1 MKIEQ
6 INLAEK
12 ARKNAYAPYSNFK
25 VGAALKT
32 KSGKFY
38 YGCNVENAGIQS
50 ICAERV
56 AFTKA
61 ISEGEREFES
71 IAVVG
76 GEDDIDKTMNEC
88 LPCGYCRQ
96 FMQEFVSRD
105 FKIFT
110 KNGEEIKEY
119 KMEELLPYGFKL

>member
-1 MKIEQ
+1 MELEQ
-6 INLAEK
+6 IEMAEK

-25 VGAALKT
+25 VGAVLKT
-32 KSGKFY
+32 KSGKLY

-71 IAVVG
+71 IAVAG
-76 GEDDIDKTMNEC
+76 GEDGKEQKNNEC

-96 FMQEFVSRD
+96 FMQEFVSKD
-105 FKIFT
+105 FKVIT
-110 KNGEEIKEY
+110 KNNEEIKEY
-119 KMEELLPYGFKL
+119 KIEELLPYGFKL